1 MIAARNESEVFAMAL
16 ALAAAAVVSLTGALV
31 ASILPALRRPT
42 HPTLR
47 GRHVRFEI
55 EAGRAH

>member
-1 MIAARNESEVFAMAL
+1 MAL